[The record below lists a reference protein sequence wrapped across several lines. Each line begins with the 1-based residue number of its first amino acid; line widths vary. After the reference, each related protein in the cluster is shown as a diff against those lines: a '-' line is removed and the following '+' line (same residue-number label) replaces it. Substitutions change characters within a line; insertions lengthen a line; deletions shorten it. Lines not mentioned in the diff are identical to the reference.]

1 MGMAG
6 NAFLLL
12 LCALVAV
19 GSADEQ
25 KSGHYLVF
33 LPSELHALSSER
45 LCVSLLGVT
54 EDVTFRA
61 TLHYKDSRDASNVAQ
76 NHTVVGEFDADVVL
90 HPSGGDLH
98 RCFSFTVPDVQGTTY
113 ANLVVSAAG
122 KGLNFNKTHAVVV
135 KKATDVVFVQTDK
148 PVYKPGQSVKFRV
161 VTLDENFATV
171 LKTYA
176 LIYIEDPQRNRI
188 AQWRN
193 VSGRAGIV
201 QLELDMPSEP
211 PLGTY
216 NVAVVEQSGGDSV
229 ASHSFTVEEYV
240 LPTFEVSIQTPSYLN
255 YLDKSVTLKVCGR
268 YTYGKP
274 VHGAVNASVCI
285 QGQPRFWWREECITP
300 VCNEFFKK
308 VGKDG
313 CAEWQVDNAKPS
325 NASCHTTHVLKV
337 VAVLEEE
344 GTGMKMKQKAEKN
357 FETDIFRIS
366 FVNMPSWYRYGLP
379 IVGKVKVERPDGSPV
394 PHKLVSLTV
403 KQANDAPPGRQHHTG
418 ADGTFSFTIDTGDFN
433 KSDTIF
439 LEATDPEFNSTA
451 NPSVTYQQ
459 GYSTISAFFS
469 PSDSF
474 LQLDRVAH
482 TLECGSSVSLRL
494 ILMLN
499 ENRSGD
505 GDGHAGGVV
514 RPVIN
519 VLVMSRGN
527 ILHTESFT
535 MDKVYLGKAH
545 SHHFQLKVKHSFAP
559 TARLLAWMVFNNE
572 TVADTLALS
581 VHKCFPNKVSVGFEH
596 EQELPGAMSTLSIR
610 ASPGSL
616 CALRVVDKSVLLLKP
631 EAQLSA
637 ESIFQRLQV
646 QDLTYYDYGIE
657 RWDCSLERDQ
667 RRKRSYGVWMDDFQN
682 SVHRLFKGM
691 GLVVLTDTTVK
702 RSVECHK
709 LMHHR
714 HRIAYSMETVAS
726 PGLRFSYGGHIGP
739 MGQDGAMFKMV
750 KETVRE
756 YFPETWIWDLYPV
769 SESGLEQVAVKVPD
783 SITEWKASAFCS
795 SPAGFGLSEVSSLR
809 VFTPFFVEP
818 VLPYSVVR
826 GETFPLAISVHNYL
840 HSCLKIEV
848 TLLDSEQFAVSAGG
862 PRGSASCV
870 CPDTKGL
877 FSFLIEPLA
886 LGTVNVSVRAAAVR
900 SAEPC
905 GNEVVVVP
913 EEGAVDT
920 VVRSVIVEP
929 EGIPKE
935 LAYSS
940 LLCPKSPASERFVFN
955 LPLPANVIVGSARA
969 YATIAGDIMGS
980 ALQNLDKLLTLPTGC
995 GEQNMVKF
1003 APNIY
1008 IQEYLQNSGQLT
1020 DAVREKALN
1029 FLRVGYQ
1036 RQLTYKRDDHS
1047 YSAFG
1052 KSDDDGNTW
1061 LTAFVLKSFVRASK
1075 HIAVSEDHIRGP
1087 FSWLREHQNASTGCF
1102 ISVGRLFNNA
1112 MKGGVSDDV
1121 SLTAYVTAALL
1132 ESNLSGPAVERAL
1145 GCLRPHVLESHS
1157 PHLLALASYTFSLSA
1172 DGATAQALRDALQ
1185 ARAVTKGGLTHWQE
1199 ANKKDD
1205 EDEEEEEE
1213 DGGFNFRRSYGGA
1226 TSAAVE
1232 TTAYALLSR
1241 LAVPGQPAASATS
1254 SNIGI
1259 VQWLSKQRNAYG
1271 GFSSTQDTVVGLQA
1285 LSAFAALMHG
1295 GGGGGT
1301 GGGIKAVVQDSAHTL
1316 LREVSIDSTN
1326 ALILHQVQLPPPVP
1340 APLVSSCTVEATGQG
1355 CVLFQVSLK
1364 YNEPPKASKPK
1375 FSLSVA
1381 TNPANCSKAARKGF
1395 QINVEVSYHGERG
1408 ESNMA
1413 LVEVK
1418 MISGYS
1424 PVKSSLKELQTF
1436 YDFVKKVELDAS
1448 HVVIYLDKVDKKP
1461 TAIQM
1466 SVTQDIAVDNLQPA
1480 TVRVYDYYA
1489 TEDAATSMYSAPCTH
1504 SQ

>member
-1 MGMAG
+1 
-6 NAFLLL
+6 
-12 LCALVAV
+12 
-19 GSADEQ
+19 
-25 KSGHYLVF
+25 
-33 LPSELHALSSER
+33 
-45 LCVSLLGVT
+45 
-54 EDVTFRA
+54 
-61 TLHYKDSRDASNVAQ
+61 
-76 NHTVVGEFDADVVL
+76 
-90 HPSGGDLH
+90 
-98 RCFSFTVPDVQGTTY
+98 
-113 ANLVVSAAG
+113 
-122 KGLNFNKTHAVVV
+122 
-135 KKATDVVFVQTDK
+135 
-148 PVYKPGQSVKFRV
+148 
-161 VTLDENFATV
+161 
-171 LKTYA
+171 
-176 LIYIEDPQRNRI
+176 
-188 AQWRN
+188 
-193 VSGRAGIV
+193 
-201 QLELDMPSEP
+201 MPSEP

-216 NVAVVEQSGGDSV
+216 NVAVLEQQSDGDVV
-229 ASHSFTVEEYV
+229 ASHTFTVEEYV

-255 YLDKSVTLKVCGR
+255 YLDESVTLKVCGR

-274 VHGAVNASVCI
+274 VHGTVNASVCI
-285 QGQPRFWWREECITP
+285 QGQPRFWWREDCITP
-300 VCNEFFKK
+300 VCNEFFKE

-325 NASCHTTHVLKV
+325 NASCHTTHILKV

-357 FETDIFRIS
+357 FETDISRIS
-366 FVNMPSWYRYGLP
+366 FVDMPSWYRYGLP

-394 PHKLVSLTV
+394 PRKLVSLAV
-403 KQANDAPPGRQHHTG
+403 KQGNGGPPGSQHHTG
-418 ADGTFSFTIDTGDFN
+418 ADGTFTFTIDTGDFN
-433 KSDTIF
+433 KSGAIL

-451 NPSVTYQQ
+451 HPGVTYRQ

-474 LQLDRVAH
+474 LQLERVAH
-482 TLECGSSVSLRL
+482 TLECGSSVSLHL
-494 ILMLN
+494 LLLLK
-499 ENRSGD
+499 ENRSSAGD
-505 GDGHAGGVV
+505 DRAGGVV

-527 ILHTESFT
+527 IMHTESFT
-535 MDKVYLGKAH
+535 MDNVYLGKTH
-545 SHHFQLKVKHSFAP
+545 SHHFDLKVKHSFAP
-559 TARLLAWMVFNNE
+559 TARLLAWMVFGNE
-572 TVADTLALS
+572 TVADTLALT
-581 VHKCFPNKVSVGFEH
+581 VRKCFPNKVSVGFEH
-596 EQELPGAMSTLSIR
+596 EQELPGAVSTLSIR

-646 QDLTYYDYGIE
+646 QDLSSYDYRIE
-657 RWDCSLERDQ
+657 RLDCSLRSG
-667 RRKRSYGVWMDDFQN
+667 RWRKRLYSDWLDDFPN
-682 SVHRLFKGM
+682 TVHRLFKGM

-702 RSVECHK
+702 RSVDCHNRQDDIHYYSK
-709 LMHHR
+709 IVNSPPRVFGDRGKIR
-714 HRIAYSMETVAS
+714 HMEQE
-726 PGLRFSYGGHIGP
+726 GEE
-739 MGQDGAMFKMV
+739 MFKMV
-750 KETVRE
+750 KEAVRE

-769 SESGLEQVAVKVPD
+769 SEPGLEQVAVKVPD

-826 GETFPLAISVHNYL
+826 GETFPLAVSVHNYL

-848 TLLDSEQFAVSAGG
+848 TLLDSEHFAVAAGG
-862 PRGSASCV
+862 PRGATSCV
-870 CPDTKGL
+870 CPDRKGL
-877 FSFLIEPLA
+877 FSFLIEPLS

-900 SAEPC
+900 SEEPC

-955 LPLPANVIVGSARA
+955 LSLPANVILGSARA

-1020 DAVREKALN
+1020 DAVRDKALN

-1036 RQLTYKRDDHS
+1036 RQLTYKRGDHS

-1052 KSDDDGNTW
+1052 TNDPEGNTW

-1075 HIAVSEDHIRGP
+1075 HIAVSEDHITGP

-1112 MKGGVSDDV
+1112 MKGGVADDV

-1132 ESNLSGPAVERAL
+1132 ESNISGPVVERAL
-1145 GCLRPHVLESHS
+1145 GCLRPYVLESS
-1157 PHLLALASYTFSLSA
+1157 NPYLLALASYTFSLSA
-1172 DGATAQALRDALQ
+1172 DGATAQALRDSLLS
-1185 ARAVTKGGLTHWQE
+1185 RAVTKGGLTHWEE
-1199 ANKKDD
+1199 AKKEEDD
-1205 EDEEEEEE
+1205 EDDEE
-1213 DGGFNFRRSYGGA
+1213 GGFNFRRPYGGA

-1241 LAVPGQPAASATS
+1241 LAAPRRLDASATS
-1254 SNIGI
+1254 SNIGV

-1285 LSAFAALMHG
+1285 LSAFAALMHSG
-1295 GGGGGT
+1295 GGSGAGGG
-1301 GGGIKAVVQDSAHTL
+1301 GGGIKAVVLDSARTL
-1316 LREVSIDSTN
+1316 LREVSIDATN

-1340 APLVSSCTVEATGQG
+1340 APLVSSCIVEATGQG

-1424 PVKSSLKELQTF
+1424 PVKSSLKELQSF
-1436 YDFVKKVELDAS
+1436 YDFVKKVEVDAS
-1448 HVVIYLDKVDKKP
+1448 RVVIYLDKVDKKP
-1461 TAIQM
+1461 MALKL

>member
-6 NAFLLL
+6 HAFLLL
-12 LCALVAV
+12 LCALAAV
-19 GSADEQ
+19 VSADEQ
-25 KSGHYLVF
+25 SSGHYLVF
-33 LPSELHALSSER
+33 VPSELHALSSER

-54 EDVTFRA
+54 GEVTFRA
-61 TLHYKDSRDASNVAQ
+61 TLHYKDSRDTSHVAQ
-76 NHTVVGEFDADVVL
+76 NHTVVGEVDAGVL
-90 HPSGGDLH
+90 LQPSGGDLH
-98 RCFSFTVPDVQGTTY
+98 HCFSFTVPDVQGTTY
-113 ANLVVSAAG
+113 ANLVVRAAG
-122 KGLNFNKTHAVVV
+122 EGLNFTKTHAVVV
-135 KKATDVVFVQTDK
+135 RKAKDVVFVQTDK

-193 VSGRAGIV
+193 ASGRAGIV

-216 NVAVVEQSGGDSV
+216 NVMVVEQSGGDSV
-229 ASHSFTVEEYV
+229 ASHTFTVEEYV

-285 QGQPRFWWREECITP
+285 QGQPRFWWREECIIP
-300 VCNEFFKK
+300 VCNEFFMK

-357 FETDIFRIS
+357 FETDITRIS
-366 FVNMPSWYRYGLP
+366 FVDMPSWYRHGLP

-394 PHKLVSLTV
+394 PHKLVSLIV
-403 KQANDAPPGRQHHTG
+403 KQGNAAPPGSQHHTG
-418 ADGTFSFTIDTGDFN
+418 ADGTFTFTIDTGDFN
-433 KSDTIF
+433 RSDTIF

-451 NPSVTYQQ
+451 HPSVTYQQ

-494 ILMLN
+494 LLVLK
-499 ENRSGD
+499 ENRSSA

-535 MDKVYLGKAH
+535 MDNVYLGKAH

-572 TVADTLALS
+572 TVADTLALP

-657 RWDCSLERDQ
+657 RWDCSPEHYR

-702 RSVECHK
+702 RSVDCHQ

-726 PGLRFSYGGHIGP
+726 PGLRFSDRGNISP
-739 MGQDGAMFKMV
+739 VGQGGAMFKTV

-848 TLLDSEQFAVSAGG
+848 TLLDSEHFAVAAGG
-862 PRGSASCV
+862 PRGAASCV
-870 CPDTKGL
+870 CPDRKGL

-886 LGTVNVSVRAAAVR
+886 LGTVNVSVRAAAVH
-900 SAEPC
+900 SDEPC

-1020 DAVREKALN
+1020 DAVRDKALN

-1075 HIAVSEDHIRGP
+1075 HIAVSEDHITGP
-1087 FSWLREHQNASTGCF
+1087 FSWLVEHQNASTGCF

-1132 ESNLSGPAVERAL
+1132 ESNISGPVVERAL
-1145 GCLRPHVLESHS
+1145 GCLRPLVLESS
-1157 PHLLALASYTFSLSA
+1157 NPHLLALASYAFSLSA

-1185 ARAVTKGGLTHWQE
+1185 SRAVTKGGLTHWQE

-1205 EDEEEEEE
+1205 KDEEDEE
-1213 DGGFNFRRSYGGA
+1213 GGFNFRRSYGGT

-1241 LAVPGQPAASATS
+1241 LAVPGQLAASATS
-1254 SNIGI
+1254 SNIGV

-1295 GGGGGT
+1295 GGGGG
-1301 GGGIKAVVQDSAHTL
+1301 GGSGGIKAVVLDSAHTL

-1340 APLVSSCTVEATGQG
+1340 APMVSSCTVEATGQG

-1364 YNEPPKASKPK
+1364 YNEPPKSSKPK
-1375 FSLSVA
+1375 FILSVE

-1424 PVKSSLKELQTF
+1424 AVKSSLKELQTF
-1436 YDFVKKVELDAS
+1436 YDFVKKVEVDAS
-1448 HVVIYLDKVDKKP
+1448 RVVIYLDKVDKKP
-1461 TAIQM
+1461 IAIKL

>member
-6 NAFLLL
+6 HAFLL
-12 LCALVAV
+12 LCALAAV
-19 GSADEQ
+19 VSADEET
-25 KSGHYLVF
+25 SGHYLVF
-33 LPSELHALSSER
+33 VPSELHALSSER

-54 EDVTFRA
+54 GEVTFRA
-61 TLHYKDSRDASNVAQ
+61 TLHYKESYYTRRVVQ
-76 NHTVVGEFDADVVL
+76 RHTVVGRGKTGVL
-90 HPSGGDLH
+90 YPSDGGDLH
-98 RCFSFTVPDVQGTTY
+98 HCFSITVPDVQGTTY
-113 ANLVVSAAG
+113 ANLVVRAAG
-122 KGLNFNKTHAVVV
+122 EGLNFTKTHSVVV
-135 KKATDVVFVQTDK
+135 KKAKDVVFVQTDK

-161 VTLDENFATV
+161 VTLDENFGTV
-171 LKTYA
+171 FKTYA

-188 AQWRN
+188 AQWRDA
-193 VSGRAGIV
+193 SGRAGIV
-201 QLELDMPSEP
+201 QLELGMPSEP

-216 NVAVVEQSGGDSV
+216 NVAVVEQRGGDSV
-229 ASHSFTVEEYV
+229 ASHTFTVEEYV

-255 YLDKSVTLKVCGR
+255 YLDESVTLKVCGR

-285 QGQPRFWWREECITP
+285 EGQSRMWFRERCIAP
-300 VCNEFFKK
+300 VCNEFFMK

-313 CAEWQVDNAKPS
+313 CVEWQVDNAKPS
-325 NASCHTTHVLKV
+325 NASCQRRHTLKV

-344 GTGMKMKQKAEKN
+344 GTGMKMQQKAEKN
-357 FETDIFRIS
+357 FETDITRIS
-366 FVNMPSWYRYGLP
+366 FVDMPSSYRYGLP
-379 IVGKVKVERPDGSPV
+379 FVGKVKVERPDGSPV

-403 KQANDAPPGRQHHTG
+403 KQNNAGPPGSQHHTG
-418 ADGTFSFTIDTGDFN
+418 ADGTFTFTIDTGDFN
-433 KSDTIF
+433 RSDTIY
-439 LEATDPEFNSTA
+439 LEATDPEFNSGA
-451 NPSVTYQQ
+451 HPGVTYQH
-459 GYSTISAFFS
+459 GYRTIRAFFS

-482 TLECGSSVSLRL
+482 TLECGSAVSLRL
-494 ILMLN
+494 LLVLK
-499 ENRSGD
+499 ENRNSA
-505 GDGHAGGVV
+505 GDGHGGGVV
-514 RPVIN
+514 HPVIN

-535 MDKVYLGKAH
+535 MDNVYLGKAH

-581 VHKCFPNKVSVGFEH
+581 VHKCFLNKVSVGFEH

-646 QDLTYYDYGIE
+646 QDLTYYFDGIE
-657 RWDCSLERDQ
+657 GWDCSSEHDR
-667 RRKRSYGVWMDDFQN
+667 RRKRSYGAWMDDFQN

-702 RSVECHK
+702 GSMDCLQRVYTQHSIVYNTKDE
-709 LMHHR
+709 LM
-714 HRIAYSMETVAS
+714 E
-726 PGLRFSYGGHIGP
+726 
-739 MGQDGAMFKMV
+739 QDDIEGSKMV
-750 KETVRE
+750 KEIVRE

-848 TLLDSEQFAVSAGG
+848 TLLDSEHFAVSAGG
-862 PRGSASCV
+862 PRGAASCV
-870 CPDTKGL
+870 CPDRKGL

-913 EEGAVDT
+913 EERAVDT

-955 LPLPANVIVGSARA
+955 MSLPANVILGSARA

-1075 HIAVSEDHIRGP
+1075 HIAVSEGHITGP
-1087 FSWLREHQNASTGCF
+1087 FSWLVEHQNASTGCF

-1132 ESNLSGPAVERAL
+1132 ESNISGPVVERAL
-1145 GCLRPHVLESHS
+1145 GCLRPHLLESS
-1157 PHLLALASYTFSLSA
+1157 NPHLLALASYAFSLSA

-1185 ARAVTKGGLTHWQE
+1185 SRAVTKGGLMHWKE

-1205 EDEEEEEE
+1205 KDDEDEQDEEW
-1213 DGGFNFRRSYGGA
+1213 GFNFRRSYRGA

-1241 LAVPGQPAASATS
+1241 LAVPGQLASSAMS

-1295 GGGGGT
+1295 GGGGG
-1301 GGGIKAVVQDSAHTL
+1301 GGGIKAVVLDSAHTL

-1340 APLVSSCTVEATGQG
+1340 APVVSSCTVEATGQG

-1364 YNEPPKASKPK
+1364 YNEPPKDSKPK

-1424 PVKSSLKELQTF
+1424 AVKSSLKELQSL
-1436 YDFVKKVELDAS
+1436 YDFVKKVEVDAS
-1448 HVVIYLDKVDKKP
+1448 RVVIYLDKVDKKP
-1461 TAIQM
+1461 IAVRL